1 MKIFLLRHGETT
13 SDIEDR
19 YGGDYEDHL
28 TERGIAQSN
37 ELAEKLSDKVIE
49 VIFSSPR
56 IRAKETAEI
65 LMANLG
71 CGLEIVDDLRERNAY
86 GILTGMVKGEAME
99 KYPEHVEAVKSYGNT
114 IEGAE
119 SYEHLTER
127 VKACFDA
134 LAAKP
139 HQTIAILTHGGVI
152 RCFLR
157 EVMRLPELGSLGDCA
172 IIEIEGSQGDLK
184 LINLN
189 GATMTE

>member
-1 MKIFLLRHGETT
+1 MKIYLLRHGEST
-13 SDIEDR
+13 SDVEDR

-28 TERGIAQSN
+28 TERGIVQSN
-37 ELAEKLSDKVIE
+37 ELAEKLSDKAIE

-65 LMANLG
+65 LKGSLG

-86 GILTGMVKGEAME
+86 GILTGMVKSEAKE
-99 KYPEHVEAVKSYGNT
+99 KYPEYVEAVKSYGDT

-119 SYEHLTER
+119 SYEQLTER
-127 VKACFDA
+127 VKACFEV

-139 HQTIAILTHGGVI
+139 YQIIAILTHGGVI

-157 EVMRLPELGSLGDCA
+157 EVIKLPELGSLGDCA
-172 IIEIEGSQGDLK
+172 VFEFEHSADGFKMIKSCEV
-184 LINLN
+184 
-189 GATMTE
+189 